1 MNNDFTLEEMIYINA
16 NSEEGLEKRREK
28 IMQNLKLNY
37 AIANDLMKAEI
48 LPLIRKLENFSDE
61 DFMLLIEQ
69 LPFDIGISQDFFHEE
84 NLDYD

>member
-37 AIANDLMKAEI
+37 AIANDLMKAEN
-48 LPLIRKLENFSDE
+48 LPEV
-61 DFMLLIEQ
+61 MPLL
-69 LPFDIGISQDFFHEE
+69 
-84 NLDYD
+84 

>member
-61 DFMLLIEQ
+61 YFMLLIEQ
-69 LPFDIGISQDFFHEE
+69 LPFYIGISQDFLHEE

>member
-61 DFMLLIEQ
+61 DFLLLIEQ
-69 LPFDIGISQDFFHEE
+69 LPFDIGISQDFLHEE

>member
-69 LPFDIGISQDFFHEE
+69 LPFDIGISQDLLHEE

>member
-69 LPFDIGISQDFFHEE
+69 LPFDLSLIHI
-84 NLDYD
+84 

>member
-69 LPFDIGISQDFFHEE
+69 LPLTLVYHKIFYMKKI
-84 NLDYD
+84 

>member
-28 IMQNLKLNY
+28 IM
-37 AIANDLMKAEI
+37 

-69 LPFDIGISQDFFHEE
+69 LPFDIGISQDFLHEE

>member
-1 MNNDFTLEEMIYINA
+1 MKWRNRMNNDFTLEEMIYINA

-61 DFMLLIEQ
+61 DFMLAVTI
-69 LPFDIGISQDFFHEE
+69 
-84 NLDYD
+84 

>member
-48 LPLIRKLENFSDE
+48 LPLIRKLENFSD
-61 DFMLLIEQ
+61 
-69 LPFDIGISQDFFHEE
+69 
-84 NLDYD
+84 